1 MLIGITGQKFSG
13 KSTVAAMLANEFY
26 KANGYRAIWD
36 IDSFARPLK
45 EIVCSLSGCTMEQL
59 EDYDFKE
66 NEVVPEHLWA
76 FCANEKHNY
85 RSLLQ
90 GMGDYLRSKNPN
102 IFIDS
107 ILVGDTANLIISD
120 VRFPNE
126 AKAIRDRGGLIVK
139 IVRDGVVSKDT
150 HSSEKNVENIAGN
163 IIVFNDG
170 SLEHLKAMV
179 DMLAKLIITNDINP
193 YIIKEI
199 HIEYTE

>member
-26 KANGYRAIWD
+26 RASGYETIWN

-45 EIVCSLSGCTMEQL
+45 EIVCALSGCTIEQL

-66 NEVVPEHLWA
+66 KEVVPEHLWA

-107 ILVGDTANLIISD
+107 ILVGDTSNLIISD
-120 VRFPNE
+120 CRFPNE
-126 AKAIRDRGGLIVK
+126 AKAIKECGGIIIKV
-139 IVRDGVVSKDT
+139 VRDGVTTGDT
-150 HSSEKNVENIAGN
+150 HQSETQIDEIEPDYTLLNDTTLENLVVDVGILVWLLKTKN
-163 IIVFNDG
+163 
-170 SLEHLKAMV
+170 
-179 DMLAKLIITNDINP
+179 
-193 YIIKEI
+193 EI
-199 HIEYTE
+199 